1 MEVRDDHFSIKVRE
15 RRLTEMKDDSLNIK
29 AKWKKIKEDNILE
42 SGSVARTS
50 PEILSEG
57 REIVKEVESESVSK
71 ENKIGEGDEV
81 DKCKGWALKEVGIW
95 AWLLKRI
102 Q

>member
-1 MEVRDDHFSIKVRE
+1 MKIVDELVSMEVRDDHFPIKVRE
-15 RRLTEMKDDSLNIK
+15 RGLTKMKDDSLNIK

-57 REIVKEVESESVSK
+57 REIVKSGVFTDI
-71 ENKIGEGDEV
+71 NLKIGKILIIVSE
-81 DKCKGWALKEVGIW
+81 CWRW
-95 AWLLKRI
+95 
-102 Q
+102 